1 MTAPGQILFPV
12 EFKTPRNTRIYFT
25 GVPRA
30 ARKDEAGGRE
40 GEGGAARFYSGS
52 DEARKRN
59 KEKMYTRE
67 TREAAQ
73 TRTRGEGRRRLAKGV
88 GERVGSS
95 KLFYLGRSPF
105 SKRSGALLFFQNHVF
120 YLEPDLSL
128 FFFILFLPR
137 LADFYDSNDRPV
149 NE

>member
-30 ARKDEAGGRE
+30 AGRDE
-40 GEGGAARFYSGS
+40 RFYSGS

-59 KEKMYTRE
+59 KEEMYTRE
-67 TREAAQ
+67 TREATQ
-73 TRTRGEGRRRLAKGV
+73 TQMQGEERRRLAKGV
-88 GERVGSS
+88 GERERRFLEIIIPWTISERS
-95 KLFYLGRSPF
+95 GRYYF
-105 SKRSGALLFFQNHVF
+105 SKTTSSTSKPISSFSPL
-120 YLEPDLSL
+120 
-128 FFFILFLPR
+128 FILLLPR